1 MHALGGMD
9 TGDEEGGD
17 DEGGNADQERG
28 HVEGQDDEPGDLHG
42 DRADV
47 VGLGIEAHEARE
59 VLEGDEAQA
68 QGIAPKQALG
78 QDERGKPQEDVA
90 HLLVLAPRAL
100 STPIICVRSRMMMS
114 RPETIVTIATAII
127 SPRMSQTLRSM
138 SSSQEKICG
147 FISVT
152 VAEE

>member
-1 MHALGGMD
+1 MD
-9 TGDEEGGD
+9 TRDEERGD

-28 HVEGQDDEPGDLHG
+28 HVEGQDDGPGDLHG
-42 DRADV
+42 NRADV

-68 QGIAPKQALG
+68 QGIAPEKALG

-127 SPRMSQTLRSM
+127 SPRISQTLRSI

>member
-9 TGDEEGGD
+9 TRDEEGGD

-28 HVEGQDDEPGDLHG
+28 HVEGQDDRPGDLHG

-68 QGIAPKQALG
+68 QGVAPKQALG
-78 QDERGKPQEDVA
+78 QDER
-90 HLLVLAPRAL
+90 
-100 STPIICVRSRMMMS
+100 
-114 RPETIVTIATAII
+114 
-127 SPRMSQTLRSM
+127 
-138 SSSQEKICG
+138 
-147 FISVT
+147 
-152 VAEE
+152 

>member
-28 HVEGQDDEPGDLHG
+28 HVEGQDDRPGDLHG
-42 DRADV
+42 DRADI

-59 VLEGDEAQA
+59 ALARTNVANHRKTWRTCWFL
-68 QGIAPKQALG
+68 APK
-78 QDERGKPQEDVA
+78 
-90 HLLVLAPRAL
+90 AL

-127 SPRMSQTLRSM
+127 SPRMSQTLRSI